1 MSLVPGTKAPKLKKT
16 STDDA
21 ANGQA
26 DVSGGGTIAEAG
38 SGAEK
43 EKKKKVKVLAALVS
57 PRAQWALSVE
67 RHFAG
72 G

>member
-1 MSLVPGTKAPKLKKT
+1 MSLVPGTKAPKPKKT
-16 STDDA
+16 FADD
-21 ANGQA
+21 NMTGQA
-26 DVSGGGTIAEAG
+26 DVSGGGAIAEAG

-43 EKKKKVKVLAALVS
+43 EKKKKVKVPAAHVS
-57 PRAQWALSVE
+57 PRVQWALSME